1 MKPQGGILA
10 INFAG
15 TISSISRSS
24 NLVISTILTA
34 FTYCRAFEDGK
45 PSSDYRNL
53 VILCSATNPIRFRTL
68 LPEDYLPYPSP
79 SIRRRVLET
88 FKEFEFD
95 LKGIDRS
102 EILKDENVLELEIAQ
117 RSGALQHW
125 YMMSSTL
132 PDTSWA
138 MY

>member
-1 MKPQGGILA
+1 MLA

-15 TISSISRSS
+15 TISSTSRSS
-24 NLVISTILTA
+24 NLVLATILSA
-34 FTYCRAFEDGK
+34 FPYCRAFEDGR

-53 VILCSATNPIRFRTL
+53 VILCSAVNPIRFRSL
-68 LPEDYLPYPSP
+68 LPEDYLAFPSP
-79 SIRRRVLET
+79 SVRRRVLET

-95 LKGIDRS
+95 LKGIDQS
-102 EILKDENVLELEIAQ
+102 ELLKDENVKELEIAQ
-117 RSGALQHW
+117 RSGAIQHW

-132 PDTSWA
+132 PETSWA